1 MTANLS
7 IVQYVGGKGTQLR
20 DLLPLIP
27 YARGYVE
34 PYGGGASILLNR
46 RPSPLEVYNDLN
58 SGVVS
63 LFRVCQDPVWFEMF
77 QHRLHYTPFAKDEF
91 RRALEIQN
99 GAENDG
105 LAMTVVDRAWAFYV
119 IQNMGISG
127 AATKEGN
134 WSRSLKNSINTERW
148 FRRIGKLEAIA
159 RRFRNVQIDSQD
171 ALDCMKY
178 WDAKDVVHYVDPPY
192 VLSTRSDRKYYR
204 YEMDEEAHRRL
215 VECLLSLDGMVVLSG
230 YDHPVYQPLV
240 DQGWEVRSYAAHA
253 FSALVAADKGEEKPT
268 RTEVVWRNPSCVA
281 GWRQL
286 EWDFDT
292 EVPREVVI
300 EPKEDAL

>member
-1 MTANLS
+1 MTTNLS

-27 YARGYVE
+27 YSRGYVE

-46 RPSPLEVYNDLN
+46 RQSPLEVYNDLN
-58 SGVVS
+58 GGVVAM
-63 LFRVCQDPVWFEMF
+63 FRVCQDPVWFQMF
-77 QHRLHYTPFAKDEF
+77 MHRLQYTPFAKDEF
-91 RRALEIQN
+91 RRALFMQN
-99 GAENDG
+99 GAESDEK

-134 WSRSLKNSINTERW
+134 WSRSLKDSINTVRW
-148 FRRIGKLEAIA
+148 FRRLEKLEAIA

-171 ALDCMKY
+171 ACDCMLY
-178 WDAKDVVHYVDPPY
+178 WDAPDVVHYVDPPY

-204 YEMDEEAHRRL
+204 YEMDETAHRRL
-215 VECLLSLDGMVVLSG
+215 VEVLLGLTGMVVLSG

-240 DQGWEVRSYAAHA
+240 DAGWEVKSYAAHA
-253 FSALVAADKGEEKPT
+253 FSALVAADKGEEKPD
-268 RTEVVWRNPSCVA
+268 RIEVVWRNPACA
-281 GWRQL
+281 AQARQL
-286 EWDFDT
+286 QIDFG
-292 EVPREVVI
+292 REGEAI
-300 EPKEDAL
+300 